1 MDIRRIKDWIDH
13 TSIKTTMICAH
24 LPPTDLFV
32 GADALNQVSP
42 AVPDGSTNVVSMEQ
56 NGGTK

>member
-1 MDIRRIKDWIDH
+1 MDH

-32 GADALNQVSP
+32 GADALDQVSP